1 MEYLGGN
8 MLGNQIQQGKKSYL
22 GKQQKESIKNVMY
35 EALKDF
41 IIREQL
47 EVDVFKNQSDQWEFK
62 VIINLARAI
71 IGCYKVGQDL
81 TSVAQEVRLELI
93 RKLKHVALSLKK
105 DNFHMDETSEYDFY
119 TQIVASITD
128 VPQKFKTLV
137 LEDDP
142 SAKKILVNA
151 LNSLGSDVDSF
162 SFPED
167 ALRALDRRNYQL
179 LILDWNLPFI
189 NGGDFLIEAEK
200 IMLNKNQMI
209 TAIPTIVCSSD
220 LIKSMDIPKV
230 DCFELVDYWN
240 KSMLFSSVISSMEKV
255 IRQVTKKD

>member
-1 MEYLGGN
+1 
-8 MLGNQIQQGKKSYL
+8 MLGNQIQQGKRSYL
-22 GKQQKESIKNVMY
+22 GKQQKEIIENVMY

-41 IIREQL
+41 ILREQL
-47 EVDVFKNQSDQWEFK
+47 DVEIFKNKNDQWEFK
-62 VIINLARAI
+62 VIINLTRAI
-71 IGCYKVGQDL
+71 IGCYKVGLDL
-81 TSVAQEVRLELI
+81 TLVAQEVRFELI
-93 RKLKHVALSLKK
+93 RKLKHVALGLKK
-105 DNFHMDETSEYDFY
+105 ENFHMDETSEYDFY
-119 TQIVASITD
+119 TQVVDSITE
-128 VPQKFKTLV
+128 VPHKFKSIV

-167 ALRALDRRNYQL
+167 ALRSLDIRSYQL

-189 NGGDFLIEAEK
+189 NGGDFLIEADK
-200 IMLNKNQMI
+200 IMINKNQMI
-209 TAIPTIVCSSD
+209 TSIPTIVCSSD
-220 LIKSMDIPKV
+220 LIKSIDIPKV

-255 IRQVTKKD
+255 IRQFSKKS